1 MSYPEEYKIIGKRLI
16 QAFGG
21 GKPKVIRYW
30 DENEENSVDLLSLPS
45 QKHNG
50 TLFYG
55 TMGLFYKQF
64 VIDGV
69 PFESRV
75 EMVGA
80 AYEAFEQFP
89 NVLSTAS
96 FCSIKDDF
104 FCEPGS
110 VLPNAV
116 SMYYPKLEAK
126 HLYFTSPFL
135 WEDDLD
141 TLQLSDDIDV
151 NWILAIPITD
161 SESSYLKENGEDA
174 FEDLLEEND
183 IDIFDLS
190 RDSII

>member
-21 GKPKVIRYW
+21 GNPKVVRYW

-45 QKHNG
+45 SNHNG
-50 TLFYG
+50 AIFHG

-64 VIDGV
+64 TIDNSL
-69 PFESRV
+69 FHSRI

-80 AYEAFEQFP
+80 AYDAFEQFP
-89 NVLSTAS
+89 NILSTAS

-126 HLYFTSPFL
+126 HLYFTSPYL
-135 WEDDLD
+135 WEDELD
-141 TLQLSDDIDV
+141 TLKLSEDIDV
-151 NWILAIPITD
+151 NWVLAIPITD
-161 SESSYLKENGEDA
+161 SEYSYLKENGDEALEDI
-174 FEDLLEEND
+174 LEKHNV
-183 IDIFDLS
+183 DIFDLS